1 MHTPRCGVKDIL
13 TKGNQAKRRRRKR
26 YALQGSKISAR
37 KLYWRVTQYPSTN
50 KFRQVENQTLGAY
63 VNQTFSFT
71 VDVKSETL
79 WQKLFSYGAI
89 TQLWLSLNRKIAR
102 EKSTLISSL
111 QGKLIKVR
119 ILCVHKMYVST
130 ISEIPVQ
137 STMTHTHLTEKVE
150 L

>member
-50 KFRQVENQTLGAY
+50 KFRQVENETLGASGAS
-63 VNQTFSFT
+63 VIQTFSFT

-89 TQLWLSLNRKIAR
+89 TQL
-102 EKSTLISSL
+102 
-111 QGKLIKVR
+111 
-119 ILCVHKMYVST
+119 
-130 ISEIPVQ
+130 
-137 STMTHTHLTEKVE
+137 
-150 L
+150 